1 MKTNIEE
8 EKKRIARMK
17 AVNAT
22 IWVLTST
29 RWDMEEAFQELS
41 SSYAQALRDEYKDA
55 RPKEEDQAKKVYQ
68 AIVDILSYSWK
79 FAWEEEQEKYSELA
93 NFLRNKHNLK

>member
-1 MKTNIEE
+1 
-8 EKKRIARMK
+8 
-17 AVNAT
+17 
-22 IWVLTST
+22 
-29 RWDMEEAFQELS
+29 MEEAFQELS

-79 FAWEEEQEKYSELA
+79 FA
-93 NFLRNKHNLK
+93 